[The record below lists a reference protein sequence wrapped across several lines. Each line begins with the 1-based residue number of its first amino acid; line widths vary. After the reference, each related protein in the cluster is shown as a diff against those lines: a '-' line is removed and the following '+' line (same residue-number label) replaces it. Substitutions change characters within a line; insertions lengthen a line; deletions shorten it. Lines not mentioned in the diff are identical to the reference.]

1 MPGSESAPNNPNLGP
16 TSGDDIDKLAD
27 FYLNLDAGNNSGEN
41 HPDTPDS
48 HEAGGTLGSPE
59 GNLNSDKLAKIKQ
72 AMGGTALI
80 ATSLNKEDY
89 DNARKELLEFKTNQ
103 SLSESKI
110 LRGVTMVPIIGRV
123 IKAGIAASHRKE
135 INSVLSNNS
144 LSEAYAHF
152 GVASES
158 QILNSDTTSTVER
171 AQQILNNAGYS
182 DDNKI
187 DIATSR
193 LDQNDR
199 VEKMNQETSDAI
211 KKTLNEYYS
220 ALKAGGNQEELSRKF
235 DEQINATFTGK
246 ENLGTSINLSKQ
258 KAGIEELVKNKEIT
272 ERDLKTFLDQNVSLY
287 KTDMKEGIY
296 TKKKVDSIIGAVA
309 AAGFT
314 GGLIAV
320 VAGREGRKGLRSAAN
335 AAGIASAGVAGAAV
349 GGVFGGVRGWEK
361 AKAKLSESEIKAVNN
376 FDESTPEPTTE
387 PTPEA
392 TPKDIAEPKPP
403 VAPKRPETDDPD
415 ALADWYEAL
424 DKYDKAKKE
433 YDIEVEK
440 YAKVKKETG
449 ERSPEAQTEKGDKK
463 TGLLR
468 SINNF
473 KRKLTKEETLLS
485 EIETLRG
492 RKEVSVFTDEL
503 EKLMGEDTPESKT
516 ALMDLYAN
524 IIARGRF
531 SSDKHIDLIKYK
543 DDDRSKLEAMLH
555 NAEGKMGFDVNQAF
569 ADENSP
575 LNEAIR
581 SQYNI
586 LNNNFE
592 KAKKKENEFKLRSAA
607 VDAITGAII
616 GGVGGAI
623 FQTLRDSG
631 VAAAIGNFLGITST
645 DSEIDSL
652 HGDRIELAEDPDGG
666 FTVKL
671 GNQELIGEGDTKGI
685 DFNSDGTLTTESE
698 EMLKN
703 AGIEFEAHQSEPIE
717 IARSNMNIREFFNAE
732 NREANNLTE
741 IASRSWVTD
750 GTGRDLLSVGN
761 THMDGEGNIIMQVVP
776 TQNSDVS
783 MDDMKMVFTVGDGNI
798 DNAVVVDVNPDGTV
812 EIPAGSPVASL
823 FNGDNYQGGYAEL
836 AKIDANGN
844 LQVYNTIGD
853 GHPDINTISVPNSD
867 VTYTDGYTFT
877 VDGQSQEVSLP
888 EEIAA
893 TAKLEAINGIE
904 SARGLG
910 ETVYNE
916 ANGDATTLQTNTG
929 EAVEVEHFEHHG
941 GYSDIYDSYF
951 GEKDG
956 VYNSGASLVR
966 QILGDEANGLSSR
979 EADQLFLEKIN
990 SGEISEGDVVEN
1002 YLNAIGNSPEALVTT
1017 RAMMGDFMMDLD
1029 GDGTLELIDTQDEIN
1044 VAADIL
1050 GGSDPE
1056 SYDNFVNDTYNIF
1069 YEKIAGGNIRFVD
1082 QSQEQYQYTT
1092 WGVLGDNNNILQRI
1106 GVVGDRPTDGV
1117 GIIFTDKDGRS
1128 IYDEDTVR
1136 KLWHLPENYDINYVA
1151 DRLDCIQKTARGF
1164 FGESTGDEPTG
1175 TESTGTEPT
1184 GDESTGTEPTGDEP
1198 TGTEPTG
1205 DEPTGTEPTGDE
1217 PTGTEPTGTEPTGDE
1232 PTGTEPTGTE
1242 PTGDEPTGDE
1252 PTGDEITPKTDN
1264 PHAGDET
1271 DLPVTPPQE
1280 DDYVQPTTDNHVDPD
1295 TQPGSQVNDAPTD
1308 NSAYNPVDHDT
1319 SSGNDTQS
1327 SYSNDTS
1334 KWQGDKSGGSGGG
1347 NSGGGGSSDGGSSGG
1362 GNSSGGGGGGSS
1374 APAPA
1379 PTPSNADPGSA
1390 SNNVD
1395 HSDEELANILNDGGE
1410 QKGEL

>member
-1 MPGSESAPNNPNLGP
+1 MPGPESVPNNTNPEP
-16 TSGDDIDKLAD
+16 TSGSDIDKLAD
-27 FYLNLDAGNNSGEN
+27 FYLNLDIGDKSSEKN
-41 HPDTPDS
+41 PDASNGTKTE
-48 HEAGGTLGSPE
+48 EASINPE
-59 GNLNSDKLAKIKQ
+59 SNIAPEKLAEIKQ
-72 AMGGTALI
+72 AMGETALI
-80 ATSLNKEDY
+80 ATGLNKEDY
-89 DNARKELLEFKTNQ
+89 SNVKKELPELKTNKT
-103 SLSESKI
+103 LGNTKVLSKI
-110 LRGVTMVPIIGRV
+110 TLVPAVGPVLSRV
-123 IKAGIAASHRKE
+123 IKAGIAAKHRSDVNAALAS
-135 INSVLSNNS
+135 NSSMEEVYNQL
-144 LSEAYAHF
+144 
-152 GVASES
+152 GIDASES
-158 QILNSDTTSTVER
+158 RILNSDTASTRER
-171 AQQILNNAGYS
+171 AWQTLENAGYR
-182 DDNKI
+182 DDNQI
-187 DIATSR
+187 DVATSR
-193 LDQNDR
+193 LDQNDK
-199 VEKMNQETSDAI
+199 VEKMNQETSSSI
-211 KKTLNEYYS
+211 KNTLNEYYS

-235 DEQINATFTGK
+235 DEQIKNAFVGK
-246 ENLGTSINLSKQ
+246 EDLGTSIDLSKQ
-258 KAGIEELVKNKEIT
+258 KAGIEALVKNEKIT
-272 ERDLKTFLDQNVSLY
+272 EQDFKAYLEQNVSLY
-287 KTDMKEGIY
+287 KTNMKEGLY
-296 TKKKVDSIIGAVA
+296 KEKKVDSIIGAVT
-309 AAGFT
+309 AAGFA
-314 GGLIAV
+314 GGVV
-320 VAGREGRKGLRSAAN
+320 VALSGREGRKGLRSAAA
-335 AAGIASAGVAGAAV
+335 AAGITSAGLAGAAV
-349 GGVFGGVRGWEK
+349 GGVFGGVRGWQK
-361 AKAKLSESEIKAVNN
+361 AGTKLSESEIKAATT
-376 FDESTPEPTTE
+376 FDETSSEVVPKTTTE
-387 PTPEA
+387 LEPPIMPERPT
-392 TPKDIAEPKPP
+392 
-403 VAPKRPETDDPD
+403 VSETADEK
-415 ALADWYEAL
+415 AWEDWYDAMEEYEAKFAEYEEAKRL
-424 DKYDKAKKE
+424 KEAAEEQPPKALEEKPGKK
-433 YDIEVEK
+433 
-440 YAKVKKETG
+440 
-449 ERSPEAQTEKGDKK
+449 P
-463 TGLLR
+463 GLLR
-468 SINNF
+468 AVSNF
-473 KRKLTKEETLLS
+473 KRKLTKEEALLS
-485 EIETLRG
+485 DIESLRD
-492 RKEVSVFTDEL
+492 RKEASALTKEL
-503 EKLMGEDTPESKT
+503 EDLIDNDDEESK
-516 ALMDLYAN
+516 AKLMDLYAN

-543 DDDRSKLEAMLH
+543 DNDRNTLEAMLH
-555 NAEGKMGFDVNQAF
+555 NAEGKMDFNVDQAL

-575 LNEAIR
+575 LSEAIR
-581 SQYNI
+581 NQYGM
-586 LNNNFE
+586 LNDKFE
-592 KAKKKENEFKLRSAA
+592 QAKKKELEFKARSAA

-671 GNQELIGEGDTKGI
+671 GNQELIGEGDAKGI
-685 DFNSDGTLTTESE
+685 DFNSDGSLTAESE
-698 EMLKN
+698 EMLKS
-703 AGIEFEAHQSEPIE
+703 AGIEFEAHESDPIE
-717 IARSNMNIREFFNAE
+717 IAHANVNIREFFSPE
-732 NREANNLTE
+732 NRESNNLTE
-741 IASRSWVTD
+741 ITGRSWVTD
-750 GTGRDLLSVGN
+750 SAGYDQVIVGN
-761 THMDGEGNIIMQVVP
+761 THMDGDGDIIMQVVP
-776 TQNSDVS
+776 TQRSDIS
-783 MDDMKMVFTVGDGNI
+783 MDDMKMVFTAGDGNI
-798 DNAVVVDVNPDGTV
+798 NNAVVVDVNPDGTV

-904 SARGLG
+904 SVRGLG

-1117 GIIFTDKDGRS
+1117 GIIFTDKDGSS

-1136 KLWHLPENYDINYVA
+1136 KLWHLPDNYDINYVA

-1164 FGESTGDEPTG
+1164 FGESTGAEPTG

-1184 GDESTGTEPTGDEP
+1184 GDESTGTEPTGD
-1198 TGTEPTG
+1198 
-1205 DEPTGTEPTGDE
+1205 
-1217 PTGTEPTGTEPTGDE
+1217 EPTGTEPTGDE

-1308 NSAYNPVDHDT
+1308 NSAHNPVDHDT

-1334 KWQGDKSGGSGGG
+1334 KWQGDKSGG
-1347 NSGGGGSSDGGSSGG
+1347 SGG